1 MWQIEQTVGKQNK
14 LAYSKKDW
22 IVDWLNS
29 WKIES
34 CNTLIIIIHM
44 LSYIE
49 IKWWMNNCAVALTCE
64 SVEERVANR
73 TWITSITVLGVW
85 CKFHYGFY
93 KF

>member
-14 LAYSKKDW
+14 LTYSKKDW
-22 IVDWLNS
+22 IAN
-29 WKIES
+29 S